1 MRLINCISRPLATE
15 EFYGSAIP
23 RYAILS
29 HTWEEQEVTYQQ
41 FADVEARASRKG
53 WSKVQKACELAM
65 EEGHDYIWID
75 SCCIDKSS
83 SAELSEAINS
93 MFEWYL
99 RAEVCFAYL
108 SDYDT
113 STTEAPHFWN
123 ARWFFR
129 GWTLQ
134 ELIAPTMMFF
144 YDKNWSLIGNK
155 TDLCPDLSQI
165 TGVDAEVLCPSGDTN
180 VRDLLDDLPVG
191 LRMSWAS
198 RRKTTRIEDQSYC
211 LLGIFGIN
219 MPMLYGEGPRAFVRL
234 QEEIVK
240 ISNDMTLFAWAQ
252 AFPGEVPL
260 AQRAYTSEDESRPLE
275 YRGIF
280 ASTPAEFWSMAMSMT
295 RIVPDSPAKFNL
307 DYAMSNK
314 GLRIRTSLKPT
325 TTDDLVAMP
334 IYCHFNNDQEKN
346 LGIFLKHQGGGVYV
360 RARPHVIYVFDTWVG
375 EAAAPSEIF
384 IVKSITAT
392 AASKVSSVHRNAF
405 VFRFAFTRKHLPL
418 VEAKP
423 RHLWDAENELFITD
437 GIPNFVGFHRFE
449 TTGTGAR
456 DKAAVTWSCV
466 VACGFS
472 GDAKTPWVAVG
483 SDGDDLYKAAT
494 SNTLTEVA
502 RIGAA
507 RGILRDGERTMIK
520 PVHQTFRSHL
530 GKIKLESKQKL
541 LRGEP
546 VVSVT
551 MSLVKQSLSGRER
564 LK

>member
-1 MRLINCISRPLATE
+1 MKLINCRSLPLVIE
-15 EFYGSAIP
+15 EFFGSATP

-41 FADVEARASRKG
+41 FVDVEARASRKG
-53 WSKVQKACELAM
+53 WSKVQKVCELAS
-65 EEGHDYIWID
+65 EEGHEYVWID

-113 STTEAPHFWN
+113 STITEPYFCD

-134 ELIAPTMMFF
+134 ELIAPTKMFF

-155 TDLCPDLSQI
+155 TDLCPDLSKI
-165 TGVDAEVLCPSGDTN
+165 TGVDAEILCPPGSTN

-198 RRKTTRIEDQSYC
+198 RRETTRIEDQSYC

-219 MPMLYGEGPRAFVRL
+219 MPMLYGEGPRAFMRL

-240 ISNDMTLFAWAQ
+240 VSNDMTLFAWTQ
-252 AFPGEVPL
+252 ALPGEAL
-260 AQRAYTSEDESRPLE
+260 HAQGSGISKDESRSLR

-280 ASTPAEFWSMAMSMT
+280 ARSPAEFFSMT

-314 GLRIRTSLKPT
+314 GLRIRTSLRLT
-325 TTDDLVAMP
+325 TTEDLLAMP
-334 IYCHFNNDQEKN
+334 IYCHFDNDQENN

-360 RARPHVIYVFDTWVG
+360 RAAPHVLNVFDTWVG

-384 IVKSITAT
+384 IVRSITAK

-405 VFRFAFTRKHLPL
+405 VFQFQFTREHLSL

-449 TTGTGAR
+449 HKGTGDK
-456 DKAAVTWSCV
+456 DKAAITWSCV

-472 GDAKTPWVAVG
+472 GSANTPWVAVG

-502 RIGAA
+502 RIGAS
-507 RGILRDGERTMIK
+507 RGILRNGARTMIK
-520 PVHQTFRSHL
+520 PIHWDQAYRSHL
-530 GKIKLESKQKL
+530 GKIKLESEQKL
-541 LRGEP
+541 WQGEP
-546 VVSVT
+546 VVSVN
-551 MSLVKQSLSGRER
+551 MSLVKQSLSGGDV
-564 LK
+564 